1 MVHISPDAPDALDSA
16 LANVVGTGDDFLE
29 RIGARVRR
37 ARAQRGMTR
46 KRLAK
51 QSGVSE
57 RHLAELEAGRGNV
70 SIRLLRHVA
79 IALDVAVASL
89 VADACE
95 ADVGLQ
101 LVEAFL
107 RRLSPQQIVGAH
119 HVLERHFGTLDRDD
133 RDARI
138 ALVGLRGAGKST
150 LGKRLAE
157 RRGVPFIELDERIQ
171 ARSGLSLE
179 SIFDL
184 YGQAGFRRFERQ
196 ALDEVFETE
205 RAFVLA
211 TSGSIVA
218 DPQTYGLVLAR
229 CRTVWLRAAP
239 AEHMARVIAQGDM
252 RPMADNREAMADL
265 EAILTHRADLY
276 ARADVVFDTS
286 GHDVDDAVGALEG
299 AIDERQK
306 A

>member
-1 MVHISPDAPDALDSA
+1 MHISPDAPDALDAA
-16 LANVVGTGDDFLE
+16 LEHAAVTGDEFLD
-29 RIGARVRR
+29 RIGARVRG

-46 KRLAK
+46 KLLAK

-70 SIRLLRHVA
+70 SIRLLRQVA

-89 VADACE
+89 VADASE
-95 ADVGLQ
+95 ADVELQ

-107 RRLSPQQIVGAH
+107 RRLSPEQIAGAREI
-119 HVLERHFGTLDRDD
+119 LSRHFGTADRED

-138 ALVGLRGAGKST
+138 ALIGLRGAGKST
-150 LGKRLAE
+150 LGERLAR
-157 RRGVPFIELDERIQ
+157 RRGVPFIELDERIE

-196 ALDEVFETE
+196 ALDEVFENE
-205 RAFVLA
+205 RTFVLA

-276 ARADVVFDTS
+276 ARADVTFDTS
-286 GHDVDDAVGALEG
+286 GRNVDDALWALEA
-299 AIDERQK
+299 AIADH
-306 A
+306 